1 MKLKEAENKNSILA
15 KIPYVLIILLGSAF
29 SMIIAVLAIK
39 LTVYFDVK
47 INFASE
53 SCLFRSES
61 LMLNVFLTF
70 AAFLI
75 FYIVYKLANKVNNKI
90 LLTLAII
97 ITAVLGFAW
106 VYTIQLKPVA
116 DQLMVKNCA
125 TAILDNK
132 LDEIL
137 SPRRILK

>member
-1 MKLKEAENKNSILA
+1 MKVKDAEN
-15 KIPYVLIILLGSAF
+15 
-29 SMIIAVLAIK
+29 K

-61 LMLNVFLTF
+61 LALNIFLTI

-75 FYIVYKLANKVNNKI
+75 FYIMYKLINKI
-90 LLTLAII
+90 NSKILFVLAIV
-97 ITAVLGFAW
+97 ITAVIGLAW
-106 VYTIQLKPVA
+106 VNSIKLKPVA

-132 LDEIL
+132 LADIL